1 MRVKLNHFR
10 MLIIAFLML
19 LLPKQL
25 AAYTKGDIVKHDD
38 IIYQVVSDTE
48 NTLSFVG
55 TEKTKTGAV
64 NIPATWS
71 DGRGIMF
78 KVTEVGGN
86 ETYKCEGVTDITL
99 PEGVTKIAYAAFAGA
114 KLKTL
119 KIPSTVTDISTN
131 AFYRVQELPKV
142 TVDHSNAKFCDDGH
156 GALYSKDKTEL
167 YAVPT
172 NADNVPNG
180 TYTVDTAVKK
190 IHHSAFINTSNTPGI
205 KKIILPPHLELV
217 EADYP
222 SCVQL
227 NTLEEYEMPTGASG
241 PYKVIGGVLF
251 KDKAL
256 VQYPRNKKEQNYK
269 VPDGITE
276 IAPRAIDASRNMRS
290 IDLNKVTKL
299 GLTSIYS
306 CENLETVTLPKDL
319 QVEGTAGAIAN
330 CPKIK
335 EYKAANDCV
344 NFVVEDGIVYSK
356 DKTRVYFFPPA
367 KDIADGKYTILSTVK
382 VIEKLAFAGNKNIQE
397 LTIPSSVT
405 NINSQALSVFA
416 KLQKVTFDN
425 PSNCSK
431 IEGGAFGWNYKLKEI
446 TLPSALTELDK
457 IFTAC
462 NDMETINVPND
473 SKLRKI
479 KNGALQ
485 LTKNLKHFNFQGTCA
500 LDTIEAGAFQNLEQ
514 LEGFDFPKGV
524 TTIGANAFNGCKKM
538 TTATF
543 KDDAVIQ
550 TIAAGALADCGLTSI
565 KIPNSVKTLE
575 KEAFRNCSAL
585 TTVTLSKNV
594 DSISSEAFK
603 RCEKLTAINVDKDN
617 TKYSS
622 VDGYLLSHDKKEL
635 ILFPHGKANK
645 NFTLLPPSITK
656 IGDYAFYDCVGL
668 ENVVI
673 PNKVEEIGE
682 RAFSLCTK
690 LNTITFLCDK
700 MIDPAKINQLDNKR
714 SFDNGSSGTTDMP
727 TKIDIYVRKELLTKY
742 KGESFYNHFK
752 SINTSFENDNL
763 EYLPVSNSSVDLL
776 DVKKTDYT
784 FVVPDK
790 VTHDGKTYNV
800 SMIGDY
806 AFQNTT
812 NAVHEVV
819 VKKNVEYIG
828 AKAFKTKIDDNT
840 STIERVFLLAT
851 NPTEKMLSTTR
862 FELDETK
869 TNYNEFAPTTEIYVK
884 KSAWNTYKTKWHKK
898 VYDQNVHAE
907 VESSMNFINQIDYK
921 IQDVKITHKYGTFS
935 REFDVDFSEYKK
947 EKNSCD
953 IGAFVAPVSGITQ
966 GPGDYGTSKY
976 KVRMVSVDEK
986 GGLAGEYGY
995 VPAETG
1001 VLLKVL
1007 DVDST
1012 PSGFFYTIG
1021 EKDNQTYSINDNMMK
1036 GVTVNKKTVTKGSNP
1051 FYVVSANKGVF
1062 MKAPS
1067 PTFEMPI
1074 HKAYAE
1080 ITGVPAGAKVMFS
1093 FTDDNSSTTGI
1104 DTIDTSSS
1112 ATSSD
1117 NAYYNLNGQRI
1128 EKPQHGVYIH
1138 GGKKVIIK

>member
-142 TVDHSNAKFCDDGH
+142 TVEHSNTKFCNDEY
-156 GALYSKDKTEL
+156 GALYSKNKAEL

-222 SCVQL
+222 SFAQL
-227 NTLEEYEMPTGASG
+227 NALEEYAMPSGATSG

-256 VQYPRNKKEQNYK
+256 VQYPRNKQDQNYK

-276 IAPRAIDASRNMRS
+276 IAPRAIDASRNMKS
-290 IDLNKVTKL
+290 IEMNAVTKL

-335 EYKAANDCV
+335 EYKAANNCV
-344 NFVVEDGIVYSK
+344 NFVVEDGVVYSK

-446 TLPSALTELDK
+446 TLPSALTTLDK

-462 NDMETINVPND
+462 SGMETINVPND
-473 SKLRKI
+473 SKLRTI

-673 PNKVEEIGE
+673 PNKVEKIGE
-682 RAFSLCTK
+682 RAFSLC
-690 LNTITFLCDK
+690 
-700 MIDPAKINQLDNKR
+700 R
-714 SFDNGSSGTTDMP
+714 S
-727 TKIDIYVRKELLTKY
+727 L
-742 KGESFYNHFK
+742 
-752 SINTSFENDNL
+752 
-763 EYLPVSNSSVDLL
+763 YL
-776 DVKKTDYT
+776 
-784 FVVPDK
+784 
-790 VTHDGKTYNV
+790 
-800 SMIGDY
+800 
-806 AFQNTT
+806 
-812 NAVHEVV
+812 
-819 VKKNVEYIG
+819 
-828 AKAFKTKIDDNT
+828 
-840 STIERVFLLAT
+840 
-851 NPTEKMLSTTR
+851 
-862 FELDETK
+862 
-869 TNYNEFAPTTEIYVK
+869 
-884 KSAWNTYKTKWHKK
+884 
-898 VYDQNVHAE
+898 
-907 VESSMNFINQIDYK
+907 
-921 IQDVKITHKYGTFS
+921 
-935 REFDVDFSEYKK
+935 
-947 EKNSCD
+947 
-953 IGAFVAPVSGITQ
+953 
-966 GPGDYGTSKY
+966 
-976 KVRMVSVDEK
+976 
-986 GGLAGEYGY
+986 
-995 VPAETG
+995 
-1001 VLLKVL
+1001 
-1007 DVDST
+1007 
-1012 PSGFFYTIG
+1012 
-1021 EKDNQTYSINDNMMK
+1021 
-1036 GVTVNKKTVTKGSNP
+1036 
-1051 FYVVSANKGVF
+1051 
-1062 MKAPS
+1062 
-1067 PTFEMPI
+1067 
-1074 HKAYAE
+1074 
-1080 ITGVPAGAKVMFS
+1080 
-1093 FTDDNSSTTGI
+1093 
-1104 DTIDTSSS
+1104 
-1112 ATSSD
+1112 
-1117 NAYYNLNGQRI
+1117 
-1128 EKPQHGVYIH
+1128 
-1138 GGKKVIIK
+1138 

>member
-142 TVDHSNAKFCDDGH
+142 TVEHSNAKFCDDGH

-172 NADNVPNG
+172 NADNIPNG
-180 TYTVDTAVKK
+180 IYTVDTAVKK

-222 SCVQL
+222 SFAQL
-227 NTLEEYEMPTGASG
+227 NALEEYAMATGASG

-251 KDKAL
+251 KDNAL
-256 VQYPRNKKEQNYK
+256 VQYPRNKQDQNYK

-276 IAPRAIDASRNMRS
+276 IAPRAIDASRNMKS
-290 IDLNKVTKL
+290 IEMNAVTKL

-306 CENLETVTLPKDL
+306 CENLETVTLPKNL

-344 NFVVEDGIVYSK
+344 NFVVEDGVVYSK
-356 DKTRVYFFPPA
+356 DKTRIYFFPPA
-367 KDIADGKYTILSTVK
+367 KDIVDGKYTIPSTVE

-416 KLQKVTFDN
+416 KLQKVTFNN

-446 TLPSALTELDK
+446 TLPSALTTLDK

-462 NDMETINVPND
+462 SDMGTINVPND
-473 SKLRKI
+473 SKLRTI

-514 LEGFDFPKGV
+514 LESFDFPKGV
-524 TTIGANAFNGCKKM
+524 TIIGANAFNGCKKM

-673 PNKVEEIGE
+673 PNKVEKIGE

-790 VTHDGKTYNV
+790 VTHDGKTYDV

-862 FELDETK
+862 FELDETGDD
-869 TNYNEFAPTTEIYVK
+869 YNEVASTTKIYVK
-884 KSAWNTYKTKWHKK
+884 KTSLDTYKREWHKM
-898 VYDQNVHAE
+898 VYDQTKHHE
-907 VESSMNFINQIDYK
+907 VESSKNFVNQIEYK
-921 IQDVKITHKYGTFS
+921 VPGVNITNKYGTFS

-986 GGLAGEYGY
+986 GGPTGEYGY

-1012 PSGFFYTIG
+1012 PYGFFYTIG
-1021 EKDNQTYSINDNMMK
+1021 EKDNQTYNISDNMMK

-1112 ATSSD
+1112 ATGSD

>member
-38 IIYQVVSDTE
+38 IIYQVVSDTD

-142 TVDHSNAKFCDDGH
+142 TVEHSNTKFCNDEY
-156 GALYSKDKTEL
+156 GALYSKNKAEL

-172 NADNVPNG
+172 NADNIPNG
-180 TYTVDTAVKK
+180 IYTVDTAVKK

-222 SCVQL
+222 SFAQL
-227 NTLEEYEMPTGASG
+227 NALEEYAMATGASG

-256 VQYPRNKKEQNYK
+256 VQYPRNKQDQNYK

-276 IAPRAIDASRNMRS
+276 IAPRAIDASRNMKS
-290 IDLNKVTKL
+290 IEMNAVTKL

-335 EYKAANDCV
+335 EYKAANNCV
-344 NFVVEDGIVYSK
+344 NFVVEDGVVYSK

-416 KLQKVTFDN
+416 KLQKVTFNN

-446 TLPSALTELDK
+446 TLPSALTTLDK

-462 NDMETINVPND
+462 SDMETINVPND
-473 SKLRKI
+473 SKLRTI

-500 LDTIEAGAFQNLEQ
+500 LDVIEAGAFQNLEQ
-514 LEGFDFPKGV
+514 LESFDFPKGV

-673 PNKVEEIGE
+673 PNKVEKIGE
-682 RAFSLCTK
+682 RAFSLCKK

-700 MIDPAKINQLDNKR
+700 MIDPVNINQENNKR
-714 SFDNGSSGTTDMP
+714 SFDDGTAGTTNMP

-763 EYLPVSNSSVDLL
+763 EYLPVSATSVDLL

-790 VTHDGKTYNV
+790 VTHDGKTYDV

-828 AKAFKTKIDDNT
+828 AKAFKTKINDNT

-1012 PSGFFYTIG
+1012 PYGFFYTIG
-1021 EKDNQTYSINDNMMK
+1021 EKDNQAYSISDNMMK

-1112 ATSSD
+1112 ATDSD